1 MNLIDLILNFAGMLL
16 WLNWRSTRAD
26 PLEHPT
32 KVELA
37 GTLRRAEPRRVR
49 RWHFLAAL
57 AALLFVR
64 AIFYWEFGSETDWTP
79 KLNLLVVVPAFSS
92 KSFSAVLLFSL
103 LGFLRMLLVV
113 YFWLL
118 VLTVINQRETE
129 VTPISRMIQLQ
140 LGRVSYW
147 PWWVRTV
154 LPVPAVCGL
163 WIVVHPLL
171 VHAAVVNRV
180 PSNAHLIQQGML
192 LGACLYSSLKLLLP
206 VFLLA
211 HLLTSYVYLGSNPF
225 WDFTNMTAR
234 NILAPLRRMPL
245 RFGRVDF
252 APLIA
257 ITLLLLLLHA
267 LPNLI
272 LEELRQR
279 NLTLWPQ

>member
-1 MNLIDLILNFAGMLL
+1 VNLIDFILNLAGLLL

-26 PLEHPT
+26 PLEQPA

-37 GTLRRAEPRRVR
+37 RTLRRAEPRRIR

-92 KSFSAVLLFSL
+92 KSFSTAFLFSL

-118 VLTVINQRETE
+118 ALTVINQRETE
-129 VTPISRMIQLQ
+129 ANPMSKMIQLQ

-147 PWWVRTV
+147 PWWVRAV
-154 LPVPAVCGL
+154 LPVLAVCGL
-163 WIVVHPLL
+163 WIVLHPLL
-171 VHAAVVNRV
+171 VYAAVVSRV
-180 PSNAHLIQQGML
+180 PSNAHLIGQGLL
-192 LGACLYSSLKLLLP
+192 LGACLYFSLKLLLP
-206 VFLLA
+206 SFLLV
-211 HLLTSYVYLGSNPF
+211 HLVASYVYLGSNPF

-234 NILAPLRRMPL
+234 NILAPLRKMPL

-272 LEELRQR
+272 LEELRRR